1 MKYILDSA
9 VIVLVL
15 MMGWTVLQ
23 YQDLIEAE
31 IVAQYA
37 TAEYWSD
44 LQLACSQWKAA
55 EVNR

>member
-1 MKYILDSA
+1 MGKILDGA
-9 VIVLVL
+9 VIILVL
-15 MMGWTVLQ
+15 MMAWTVLQ

-55 EVNR
+55 ETNR

>member
-1 MKYILDSA
+1 MKYILDA
-9 VIVLVL
+9 LVIILVC
-15 MMGWTVLQ
+15 MMAWTVLQ

-44 LQLACSQWKAA
+44 LQLVCGQWKAA